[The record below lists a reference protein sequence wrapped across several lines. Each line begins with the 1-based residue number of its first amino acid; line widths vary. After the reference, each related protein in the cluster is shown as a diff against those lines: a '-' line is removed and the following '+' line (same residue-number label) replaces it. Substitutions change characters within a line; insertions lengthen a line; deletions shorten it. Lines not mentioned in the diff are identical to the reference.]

1 MKITLRNLK
10 AKGACEEQVALF
22 KETFGQSVE
31 VTEETCDKAV
41 KAGLDFNWASANL
54 LSRTQLAEYDRVQG
68 LARAEYERV
77 QGPALA
83 EYQRIRGPAWAE
95 YKRIEGLARAE
106 YMRIEGPAFY
116 QASLIK

>member
-41 KAGLDFNWASANL
+41 KAGIDFNWASANL
-54 LSRTQLAEYDRVQG
+54 LSRTQLAEYQRI
-68 LARAEYERV
+68 E
-77 QGPALA
+77 GPAWA
-83 EYQRIRGPAWAE
+83 EYQRIRGPALAE
-95 YKRIEGLARAE
+95 YERIR
-106 YMRIEGPAFY
+106 GPAFY
-116 QASLIK
+116 QASMIK